1 MKSENSNEAQ
11 KPAME
16 KAISTTEIECYP
28 LQNSYAAAALREIA
42 WMREDASNITFH
54 GIRHVVEDRPAHRRI
69 MWALLWMSS
78 MSVFLWLFAVVML
91 DYINSP
97 FNTINPAYPQ
107 SSLIF
112 PAITI
117 CNINSLDVSRVSYA
131 KELRDI
137 IASAAFD
144 TNTPSLN
151 VSPNHQRVFNM
162 SAKTVLD
169 ATTPPFNDMFRVCE
183 YDEETR
189 NCSESF
195 YVRYW
200 GMTRCYTLDLTKL
213 EPATYRTSLRV
224 IININQNGYVVHRDK
239 AAGVKFYL
247 HHPSDEPNV
256 EMPHGT
262 VASPG
267 FSTHISMNVQHF
279 KFLPSPYKSMGDRFC
294 VDTTAPDFLKNYDA
308 PEYQAN
314 FCFMHRVMEKTM
326 THCNCST
333 PYSTKITTSTLP
345 VCTVYQ
351 MYFCVMSR
359 IRDFYEDI
367 ITAAENLGCPQ
378 PCDYTTYKT
387 SVTFSYFP
395 SDVGSYELQ
404 RRSVISQNASEIR
417 SNYLQLLFYYDSLII
432 HETLH
437 TEVYSVTGLLGTIGG
452 NAGIFLGASFLS
464 CCEATSIFVSAF
476 ILLYRRIVV
485 KIQYWRLQRAK
496 EPCPQGI
503 SNLAFEAGGSLAA

>member
-1 MKSENSNEAQ
+1 MKSENSDERQ
-11 KPAME
+11 KPAMQ
-16 KAISTTEIECYP
+16 KGISTTEIECYP
-28 LQNSYAAAALREIA
+28 VQSGYAAAVLREIA

-54 GIRHVVEDRPAHRRI
+54 GIRHIVEERPAHRRI
-69 MWALLWMSS
+69 MWTLLWCSS
-78 MSVFLWLFAVVML
+78 MSVFLWLFAVVIL
-91 DYINSP
+91 DYMNSP

-107 SSLIF
+107 SSLPF

-117 CNINSLDVSRVSYA
+117 CNINSLDVTKVSYA
-131 KELRDI
+131 KELREI

-144 TNTPSLN
+144 TKTPSLVVN
-151 VSPNHQRVFNM
+151 PSHRRVFNM

-169 ATTPPFNDMFRVCE
+169 DTAPPFNDMFQVCE

-189 NCSESF
+189 NCSDSF
-195 YVRYW
+195 YIRYW

-224 IININQNGYVVHRDK
+224 IININQDGYVVHRDK

-267 FSTHISMNVQHF
+267 FSTHISMDVHHF

-294 VDTTAPDFLKNYDA
+294 IDTSSLEFLRKYDA

-314 FCFMHRVMEKTM
+314 SCFMNRAMDQAM
-326 THCNCST
+326 IHCNCST
-333 PYSTKITTSTLP
+333 PYSTTITASTLP

-359 IRDFYEDI
+359 IRDFYGDI
-367 ITAAENLGCPQ
+367 LVSAENLGCPQ

-387 SVTFSYFP
+387 SITFSYFP
-395 SDVGSYELQ
+395 SEVGSFELL
-404 RRSVISQNASEIR
+404 RRSIISQNVTDIR
-417 SNYLQLLFYYDSLII
+417 TNYLQLLFYYESLII
-432 HETLH
+432 HESIH
-437 TEVYSVTGLLGTIGG
+437 TEVYSATGLLGTIGG
-452 NAGIFLGASFLS
+452 NAGIFLGASMLS
-464 CCEATSIFVSAF
+464 CCEALSIFVSAL
-476 ILLYRRIVV
+476 IVLYRRILV
-485 KIQYWRLQRAK
+485 KIHSWRLQRAK

-503 SNLAFEAGGSLAA
+503 TNLAFEANGGLAA